1 MSILNRKPSVECG
14 DCSLSE
20 FCLPKGLTKN
30 ELEQVEQAIER
41 TIKFSKKDYLFR
53 CNDTQRAIYAV
64 KSGAVKVSV
73 STAEGGEQI
82 LGFYL
87 PGDLLG
93 FDAMSRGQHICD
105 AQALDDTL
113 VCELKMDNFSELCNN
128 FSSLRQQMMRQMGQE
143 IERDHQLLLSL
154 GQMRTEER
162 LATFLVGISERNK
175 QRGFA
180 ALEFNLPMPRI
191 YLASYLGMAVETLSR
206 MFSRLQS
213 DGIIKV
219 KQRLIIITD
228 MEALLGLAH
237 RSYRGQQE
245 DAQCTSAEINFSTDN
260 S

>member
-1 MSILNRKPSVECG
+1 MSVLKRKPNVECSN
-14 DCSLSE
+14 CSLND
-20 FCLPKGLTKN
+20 FCLPQGLTKT
-30 ELEQVEQAIER
+30 ELERVEQAIER
-41 TIKFSKKDYLFR
+41 TIKFSKKEYLFR
-53 CNDTQRAIYAV
+53 CNDPQRAIYAV
-64 KSGAVKVSV
+64 KSGAVKVSI

-113 VCELKMDNFSELCNN
+113 VCELRMENFSELCLN
-128 FSSLRQQMMRQMGQE
+128 FDSLRHQMMRQMGME

-162 LATFLVGISERNK
+162 LATFLARVSERNRT
-175 QRGFA
+175 RGFS

-213 DGIIKV
+213 DGIIQV
-219 KQRLIIITD
+219 RQRLIMITD
-228 MEALLGLAH
+228 MEGLLELAH
-237 RSYRGQQE
+237 HSCRDKST
-245 DAQCTSAEINFSTDN
+245 TSGDGAAR
-260 S
+260 

>member
-14 DCSLSE
+14 HCSLSE
-20 FCLPKGLTKN
+20 FCLPKGLSKS

-53 CNDTQRAIYAV
+53 CNDAQRAIYAV

-73 STAEGGEQI
+73 STADGGEQI

-93 FDAMSRGQHICD
+93 FDAMARGQHICD

-128 FSSLRQQMMRQMGQE
+128 FDSLRQQMMRQMGQE
-143 IERDHQLLLSL
+143 IARDHQLLLSL

-219 KQRLIIITD
+219 KQRLIVITD
-228 MEALLGLAH
+228 LEALLELAH
-237 RSYRGQQE
+237 RSCRDKGE
-245 DAQCTSAEINFSTDN
+245 PAEATAKINFSN
-260 S
+260 

>member
-1 MSILNRKPSVECG
+1 MTILNKKPRVECG
-14 DCSLSE
+14 NCSLSA
-20 FCLPKGLTKN
+20 FCLPQGLTKS
-30 ELEQVEQAIER
+30 ELEQVELAIER
-41 TIKFSKKDYLFR
+41 TIKFSKKEYLFR
-53 CNDTQRAIYAV
+53 CNDPQRAIYAV

-93 FDAMSRGQHICD
+93 FDAMARGEHICD

-113 VCELKMDNFSELCNN
+113 VCELKMDNLSKLCAE
-128 FSSLRQQMMRQMGQE
+128 FETLRQQMMRQMGQE
-143 IERDHQLLLSL
+143 IERDHKLLLSL

-175 QRGFA
+175 LRGFA
-180 ALEFNLPMPRI
+180 VCEFNLPMPRI

-206 MFSRLQS
+206 MFSRLQA

-219 KQRLIIITD
+219 KQRLIIIED
-228 MEALLGLAH
+228 IDALYGLAH
-237 RSYRGQQE
+237 RNCQKEAG
-245 DAQCTSAEINFSTDN
+245 TGAETINFAP
-260 S
+260 

>member
-1 MSILNRKPSVECG
+1 MTILNKKPSVECG
-14 DCSLSE
+14 NCSLSA
-20 FCLPKGLTKN
+20 FCLPQGLTKS
-30 ELEQVEQAIER
+30 ELEQVERAIER
-41 TIKFSKKDYLFR
+41 TIKFSKKEYLFR
-53 CNDTQRAIYAV
+53 CNDPQRAIYAV

-93 FDAMSRGQHICD
+93 FDAMARAEHICD

-113 VCELKMDNFSELCNN
+113 VCELKMENLVELCTR
-128 FSSLRQQMMRQMGQE
+128 FVTMRKQMMRQMGLE
-143 IERDHQLLLSL
+143 IERDHKLLLSL

-180 ALEFNLPMPRI
+180 VCEFNLPMPRI

-219 KQRLIIITD
+219 KQRLIIIKD
-228 MEALLGLAH
+228 LDALYALAH
-237 RSYRGQQE
+237 RGCQAE
-245 DAQCTSAEINFSTDN
+245 TKGDDAEVISFTK
-260 S
+260 

>member
-1 MSILNRKPSVECG
+1 MNVLNKYPRVECG
-14 DCSLSE
+14 NCSLSA
-20 FCLPKGLTKN
+20 FCLPQGLTKS
-30 ELEQVEQAIER
+30 ELEQMELAIER
-41 TIKFSKKDYLFR
+41 TIKFSKKEYLFR
-53 CNDTQRAIYAV
+53 RGDAQLAIYAV

-73 STAEGGEQI
+73 STAEGEEQI

-93 FDAMSRGQHICD
+93 FDAMAKGEHICD

-113 VCELKMDNFSELCNN
+113 VCELKMDSLDELCSR
-128 FSSLRQQMMRQMGQE
+128 FSTLRQQMMRQMGQE
-143 IERDHQLLLSL
+143 IERDHKLLLSL

-162 LATFLVGISERNK
+162 LATFLIGISERNK
-175 QRGFA
+175 LRGFA

-219 KQRLIIITD
+219 RQRLVVIEDID
-228 MEALLGLAH
+228 ALRNLAH
-237 RSYRGQQE
+237 RSWVE
-245 DAQCTSAEINFSTDN
+245 SETL
-260 S
+260 